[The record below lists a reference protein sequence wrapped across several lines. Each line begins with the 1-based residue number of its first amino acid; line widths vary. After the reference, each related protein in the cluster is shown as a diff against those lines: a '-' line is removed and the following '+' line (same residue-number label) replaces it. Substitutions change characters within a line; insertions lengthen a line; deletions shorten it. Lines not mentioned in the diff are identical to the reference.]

1 VVERAKAR
9 RAASVKDRTAS
20 LDLMRVRPEHRAGA
34 GHLPPDRERGG
45 VPVAAG
51 SIGWDRSNGGNIADR
66 RCQHR
71 VVNRHD
77 TLENSGQEAT
87 AMTGRNGG
95 APSSAGVEQALTE
108 LLAPVLAG
116 QAVVVEDLRL
126 VPAGKRKVLRIL
138 VDRDPYAGEQ
148 HPPEETIDGL
158 SLDEVAQISRT
169 VSTCLDALTE
179 EQDPLAGTAYTL
191 EVSSPGVDRALTL
204 PRHFRRNVGRLVD
217 LRTTAGASLR
227 CRITAATPDS
237 VTVQTGHGPRELG
250 WSEIEAATVQ
260 VEFRRAAAEP
270 AEPAEPAEDE
280 QEG

>member
-1 VVERAKAR
+1 V
-9 RAASVKDRTAS
+9 S
-20 LDLMRVRPEHRAGA
+20 
-34 GHLPPDRERGG
+34 PDRERGG
-45 VPVAAG
+45 VPVATG
-51 SIGWDRSNGGNIADR
+51 SIGWHRSNGRNIADHSA
-66 RCQHR
+66 QHR
-71 VVNRHD
+71 FTNRHD

-95 APSSAGVEQALTE
+95 GAPSSAGVEQALTE
-108 LLAPVLAG
+108 LLAPVLAD
-116 QAVVVEDLRL
+116 QAVVVEELRL

-138 VDRDPYAGEQ
+138 VDRDPYAGDQ
-148 HPPEETIDGL
+148 HAPEDSIDGL

-169 VSTCLDALTE
+169 VSGCLDALTD

-250 WSEIEAATVQ
+250 WGEIEAATVQ
-260 VEFRRAAAEP
+260 VEFKRVAAAEP
-270 AEPAEPAEDE
+270 ADADDDE